1 MHKRRRGHNACIED
15 KPADAELPRHRPHTP
30 RLLVITGRKRRRH
43 KTPSQISRERFSS
56 PFKPLNRSWQP
67 AAADLAETTR
77 RHIWKQDWITKEL
90 ERSGPLKALKR
101 KTALMGVGGWWGGR
115 TVNKLDH
122 LILPFRECPCR
133 SGSLLLKVS
142 PSKMFLFFSFFP
154 FLSFSSG
161 HLQRKWRLWP
171 RELALS
177 ASGFPSSCCRWFWL
191 FLWSGGCR
199 VVKKMFE

>member
-1 MHKRRRGHNACIED
+1 MHKRRRGHDACIED

-43 KTPSQISRERFSS
+43 KTPSQISRARFSS

-90 ERSGPLKALKR
+90 ERSCPLKALKR
-101 KTALMGVGGWWGGR
+101 KTALRGVGGWWGGR

-142 PSKMFLFFSFFP
+142 PSKMFLFFSFFLF
-154 FLSFSSG
+154 FLSFPFPLDTYRENEDFDRESS
-161 HLQRKWRLWP
+161 HCLPLDFRL
-171 RELALS
+171 LAVDG
-177 ASGFPSSCCRWFWL
+177 SGCFCEAGVAEW
-191 FLWSGGCR
+191 
-199 VVKKMFE
+199 